1 MLAVTRKNKI
11 KDILTERKSIT
22 VSELAI
28 TFEVTEETIRRDL
41 KALEDEGFL
50 TRAYGGAFIQSGV
63 ENNVDISI
71 RQVAYTDSKHAI
83 AKACKKIIHNGDSIF
98 LDPSTT
104 AFFIAK
110 EISDMKLT
118 VVTNS
123 MLVVNQLSSCPNIR
137 LVNIGGTFSKDHKA
151 FLGSIA
157 NNQMNNLFVDK
168 SFISARSVSIENGIT
183 DSAEELST
191 LRKIVINRSNESYF
205 VADYSKFNKT
215 SFIQVCELEKLTGIV
230 TDRVLDSNW
239 QDYLDT
245 IHTAYISC

>member
-11 KDILTERKSIT
+11 KDILNEKKSIT
-22 VSELAI
+22 VTELATI
-28 TFEVTEETIRRDL
+28 FEVTEETIRRDL
-41 KALEDEGFL
+41 KVLEDEGFL
-50 TRAYGGAFIQSGV
+50 TRAYGGAFIQSGS

-83 AKACKKIIHNGDSIF
+83 ARACKKLIHNGDSIF

-123 MLVVNQLSSCPNIR
+123 MLVVNQLSSCQNIR
-137 LVNIGGTFSKDHKA
+137 LVTVGGTFSKDHKA

-157 NNQMNNLFVDK
+157 CNQMENLYVDK
-168 SFISARSVSIENGIT
+168 AFISARSVSIENGVT

-191 LRKIVINRSNESYF
+191 LRKIVISRSNESYLA
-205 VADYSKFNKT
+205 ADYSKFNKT
-215 SFIQVCELEKLTGIV
+215 SFIQVCELEKLTAII
-230 TDRVLDSNW
+230 TDRVLDAQW
-239 QDYLDT
+239 QDYLESV
-245 IHTAYISC
+245 HTAYISC

>member
-1 MLAVTRKNKI
+1 MLAVTRKSKI
-11 KDILTERKSIT
+11 KDILTEKKSVT
-22 VSELAI
+22 VTELATI
-28 TFEVTEETIRRDL
+28 FEVTEETIRRDL
-41 KALEDEGFL
+41 KVMEDEGFL
-50 TRAYGGAFIQSGV
+50 TRAYGGAFIQSGA

-71 RQVAYTDSKHAI
+71 RQVAYTDSKHSI
-83 AKACKKIIHNGDSIF
+83 AKGCRKIIHNGDSIF

-123 MLVVNQLSSCPNIR
+123 LLVVNQLCTCSNIR
-137 LVNIGGTFSKDHKA
+137 LVIIGGTFAKEHKA

-157 NNQMNNLFVDK
+157 CNQMDNLYVDK
-168 SFISARSVSIENGIT
+168 AFISARSVSIENGVT

-191 LRKIVINRSNESYF
+191 LRKRVISRSNEAYL

-215 SFIQVCELEKLTGIV
+215 SFIQICDIENLTGIIS
-230 TDRVLDSNW
+230 DRVLDSDW
-239 QDYLDT
+239 KDYLET
-245 IHTAYISC
+245 VHTAYISC